1 MLTRCSPRRADIDK
15 AISRTLAHFIAL
27 GELDGPDDVVYQGYG
42 PELVDTTEH
51 RRLSLSVAEQAM
63 TLLKNEGGLLPLKK
77 TAKVAFV
84 GPQANFSQEMLSN
97 YEG

>member
-1 MLTRCSPRRADIDK
+1 M
-15 AISRTLAHFIAL
+15 
-27 GELDGPDDVVYQGYG
+27 V
-42 PELVDTTEH
+42 
-51 RRLSLSVAEQAM
+51 
-63 TLLKNEGGLLPLKK
+63 LLKNEGGLLPLKK